1 MARKNRR
8 LNKESERF
16 VPSKELQKL
25 LFENKSNEN
34 KKQIRTYNKTKS
46 NYTKIS

>member
-16 VPSKELQKL
+16 VPSKELLKL
-25 LFENKSNEN
+25 LFENKNNNN
-34 KKQIRTYNKTKS
+34 KKSTTYNKSKS